1 MWHRQV
7 AAQLEVNFVTTLKS
21 GGRMADA
28 ETNPM
33 RVDTSL
39 LQGISAANDAAKAT
53 SAKLKSTGTTTSF
66 SSQLKSATEK
76 ETTKPVEGQNYAEIL
91 TGPRAGMYLNT
102 GGGSRDGEAFVLVK
116 HDDREDHIYGTGK
129 DRKVV
134 SVKTDGS
141 ASTAETAAT
150 DTKTSTSGEKTRQ
163 VEGRAFHDIIT
174 GSRKGLYLNTSG
186 NARDGQAF
194 VLVKRD
200 GREYHIYGTGKDR
213 EIFSLKDKSTAT
225 TDTTDKPTTT
235 TDKTSTT
242 TDTPSTGNKL
252 PTGTLVTDNPS

>member
-1 MWHRQV
+1 
-7 AAQLEVNFVTTLKS
+7 
-21 GGRMADA
+21 MADA
-28 ETNPM
+28 QANPM

-91 TGPRAGMYLNT
+91 TGPRAGMFLNT
-102 GGGSRDGEAFVLVK
+102 GGGARDGEAFVLVE
-116 HDDREDHIYGTGK
+116 HDGREDHIYGTGK

-141 ASTAETAAT
+141 ASTSEADSTTA
-150 DTKTSTSGEKTRQ
+150 KPGEKTRQ

-186 NARDGQAF
+186 NPRDGEAF

-213 EIFSLKDKSTAT
+213 DIFSLKAKPTDAPPTATDTPPT
-225 TDTTDKPTTT
+225 TDTTSSGNTT
-235 TDKTSTT
+235 
-242 TDTPSTGNKL
+242 

>member
-1 MWHRQV
+1 
-7 AAQLEVNFVTTLKS
+7 
-21 GGRMADA
+21 
-28 ETNPM
+28 M

-53 SAKLKSTGTTTSF
+53 SAKLKSTATTTSF
-66 SSQLKSATEK
+66 SSQLKSATDK

-102 GGGSRDGEAFVLVK
+102 GGGARDGEAFVLVK

-141 ASTAETAAT
+141 ASTAETGHPTPRPSKA
-150 DTKTSTSGEKTRQ
+150 GEKTRQ
-163 VEGRAFHDIIT
+163 VEGRAFHDILT

-213 EIFSLKDKSTAT
+213 EIFSLKDKSAAT
-225 TDTTDKPTTT
+225 TTRPTRRPRRRTRRPRRTRPRRATPPRRARSSPTTL
-235 TDKTSTT
+235 
-242 TDTPSTGNKL
+242 PSGSSPL
-252 PTGTLVTDNPS
+252 RAPAGSPPAAPAADRPRAGPRPARA